1 MMAVQGSLGGES
13 NGAVG
18 GHTAHRRRSRVE
30 GGRGGLGRS
39 VSLRFPADR
48 VCPDVAEA
56 VEQLFWGSE
65 IVAFQKLIEIRHQ
78 QNQ

>member
-1 MMAVQGSLGGES
+1 MAQSEGTPRIGLEVES
-13 NGAVG
+13 
-18 GHTAHRRRSRVE
+18 RE
-30 GGRGGLGRS
+30 GRGGLGRS

-48 VCPDVAEA
+48 VCPDVAKA
-56 VEQLFWGSE
+56 VEKLFRGSE